1 MTRSHSCWPR
11 QGSGYALALLAGLI
25 WSACGAPESTDLASP
40 PTGKPTQA
48 PALRVVSLSPIA
60 SRFVLLL
67 GAERRLVG
75 VDSASAHLPGLEA
88 MPAVDL
94 AGAVALAPDLLLAAA
109 RPAPDTP
116 EARKLADRGI
126 DLVEFAP
133 RDLEDVYAL
142 FREVGSRLV
151 GRAEALKREVELAR
165 PLGTIGG
172 ASFGQRRLRTLAV
185 TGFEPIAFAG
195 AHSFETDL
203 IELAGAHSLTH
214 AHGGEAERIAATP
227 DRLAAYAPELILVIT
242 PAAVTAA
249 QRQAVTAELADFE
262 PIEFLTFNARTFWL
276 DDPTAVAGL
285 VRKVIVKRTPLSNP
299 GAL

>member
-1 MTRSHSCWPR
+1 MTKPR
-11 QGSGYALALLAGLI
+11 PRGPGRWTASAIALIAGLLC
-25 WSACGAPESTDLASP
+25 SACGAPENTGPAGRPPAARAADLP
-40 PTGKPTQA
+40 
-48 PALRVVSLSPIA
+48 LRVVSLSPVA

-67 GAERRLVG
+67 GAENRLVG
-75 VDSASAHLPGLEA
+75 VDSDSAQFPGLEA
-88 MPAVDL
+88 IPAVDL
-94 AGAVALAPDLLLAAA
+94 AGALALMPDLLLAAA
-109 RPAPDTP
+109 SPAADTP
-116 EARKLADRGI
+116 EARKLADRAI
-126 DLVEFAP
+126 DVVEFAP

-165 PLGTIGG
+165 PLGVIGG

-242 PAAVTAA
+242 PTAVSAAE
-249 QRQAVTAELADFE
+249 RQAVAEGLDGFQ

-276 DDPTAVAGL
+276 EDPTATARL
-285 VRKVIVKRTPLSNP
+285 VREVIVQRTPPLDL
-299 GAL
+299 GAP